1 MNIRDSL
8 PICKTKQGQNF
19 LIISSLNAN
28 AKSSNFYLKTKGD
41 IQDFLKIA
49 N

>member
-8 PICKTKQGQNF
+8 PVLQDKKVKN
-19 LIISSLNAN
+19 LISSLNAN